1 MSVSRA
7 ALQAQYPAAFQLIA
21 AMNPCPCG
29 RQGDPTANCNCTPA
43 EVQRYRSRI
52 SAPLLDRID
61 MHVEVPRVEMSEFDE
76 EVDRGENSATAAARV
91 IQARAIQ
98 LTRQGACN
106 ARLADAEIDRW
117 CVPDREGR
125 RILERSMKHRGFSA
139 RARQRIMK
147 LARTIADLE
156 GEATVTAPHVSQAVM
171 LRYLDRNLSG

>member
-1 MSVSRA
+1 
-7 ALQAQYPAAFQLIA
+7 
-21 AMNPCPCG
+21 
-29 RQGDPTANCNCTPA
+29 
-43 EVQRYRSRI
+43 
-52 SAPLLDRID
+52 
-61 MHVEVPRVEMSEFDE
+61 MSEFDE
-76 EVDRGENSATAAARV
+76 EVDRGENSATGAARV

-98 LTRQGACN
+98 LTRQGVCN

-125 RILERSMKHRGFSA
+125 NILERSMKHRGFSA

-156 GEATVTAPHVSQAVM
+156 GEATITAPHVSQAVM